1 MTEGIPGT
9 LLLDRKVIDDPY
21 PFYRRLREQ
30 APVWEV
36 PGTGVFTV
44 ATFDLLAEATRRVE
58 DFSSKLNTLLY
69 RGDTGLPCPLP
80 FGDAERTGIDPDNGV
95 DRRTILVEAAIRFR

>member
-1 MTEGIPGT
+1 MRNGIAAS

-21 PFYRRLREQ
+21 PFYRRLHAH

-44 ATFDLLAEATRRVE
+44 STFDLVAEAAGRVE
-58 DFSSKLNTLLY
+58 DFSSNIELSA
-69 RGDTGLPCPLP
+69 LP
-80 FGDAERTGIDPDNGV
+80 
-95 DRRTILVEAAIRFR
+95 RR